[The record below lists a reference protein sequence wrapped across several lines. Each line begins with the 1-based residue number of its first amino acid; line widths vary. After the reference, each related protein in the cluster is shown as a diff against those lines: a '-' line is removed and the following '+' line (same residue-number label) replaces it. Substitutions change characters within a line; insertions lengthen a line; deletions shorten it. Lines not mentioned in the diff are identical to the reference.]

1 MSLLTYKVLHILGLM
16 LVFSS
21 LGGLLFHSLGGGG
34 TKHRGHKLAGASHG
48 IGLVLV
54 LVSGFGMLAKLKA
67 GFPLWVIAKLVIWLI
82 FGGVIALIRRMP
94 GQATALWLAL
104 PLLGA
109 AAGYLA
115 LFKPF

>member
-54 LVSGFGMLAKLKA
+54 LVSGFGMLANHS
-67 GFPLWVIAKLVIWLI
+67 LVMANY
-82 FGGVIALIRRMP
+82 VSRANAALIDLRK
-94 GQATALWLAL
+94 
-104 PLLGA
+104 LLVEG
-109 AAGYLA
+109 
-115 LFKPF
+115 